1 MDHSLPSAKVVEKD
15 LKANFYEKLFPIMSK
30 FEIEIEDF
38 NREATTAQV
47 EPERYILTEYNCQTS
62 DWYSFIAIYVFAT
75 ALLISFVLN
84 PIVKRLRLHL
94 VYTRLSK

>member
-15 LKANFYEKLFPIMSK
+15 LKANFYEKLFPVMSK

-47 EPERYILTEYNCQTS
+47 EPERYILTEYNCPTS
-62 DWYSFIAIYVFAT
+62 NWYSFIAIYIFGT
-75 ALLISFVLN
+75 ALLISFIFN
-84 PIVKRLRLHL
+84 PFVKRLRLHS